1 MKKIIILLLVALSF
15 PTFGQDFKPNRSK
28 VEFRDSVKFNKNV
41 AFIKD
46 IKVGANGVTIDSI
59 TTDGTNIFFYHNS
72 SVLNAVGGTGS
83 AAWGVITG
91 TLSNQTDL
99 NAALGAK
106 ADTNDLSDYVPK
118 TTTVNGHALSGNVSV
133 TASDVS
139 LGNVT
144 NESKATMFTSPTITG
159 TPTIA
164 GYVPTSRAVNGH
176 ALTGNVSVTA
186 TDVGLGSVDNT
197 ADADKPISDLTQAA
211 LDLKLTSADTIYLSN
226 RIDTNKAVLD
236 NGASFTS
243 VFHYDSSTDS
253 VATKAE
259 LRAIIGGDYTAY
271 TDSIKVAASAPAT
284 GNIYLDTALNRL
296 RYKSG
301 LYWYSLAVQDST
313 LITPARTYLDA
324 INDNTPKGW
333 YIAEDAYLTRDGTDS
348 VYVWE
353 DVSAA
358 NNDLTAA
365 ANTPKQPIFVTDH
378 VHFDGI
384 GNYMMKAFTWAQP
397 NVIFAVVRQD
407 GWTYGDKIIHNT
419 GTGVLYI
426 EQVATTPQ
434 IRVGSSAGSS
444 SASGDLA
451 TNTWGIVE
459 MIVTDNAGVL
469 KVDDHDVLAF
479 DPNAY
484 TMGGLCIGG
493 SDAPDAFAHCSFK
506 EIICLSSIPTA
517 EDIALIYAYLVTK
530 L

>member
-106 ADTNDLSDYVPK
+106 ADTNDLDDYVPK
-118 TTTVNGHALSGNVSV
+118 TTTINGHALS
-133 TASDVS
+133 
-139 LGNVT
+139 
-144 NESKATMFTSPTITG
+144 
-159 TPTIA
+159 
-164 GYVPTSRAVNGH
+164 
-176 ALTGNVSVTA
+176 GNVSVTA